1 MNKNWNRWWV
11 VFGFILFGIALSGV
25 GAIPIAVDD
34 TAITTEDIA
43 VIIDVLANDTGLE
56 DIPIT
61 VSLSS
66 APAEGT
72 ISVNADN
79 TITYTPNADFHG
91 TDSFSYLVRDSNLES
106 SEARVTVTVEPV
118 NDAPVA
124 VDDFVITPEDTPVSL
139 TLKASD
145 LDVDPYYPEDHP
157 LQFVIVS
164 GPTHGALS
172 GDLIDIIYE
181 TPHTAY
187 VSLTYTPTAGY
198 VGSDS
203 ITFSVTD
210 LFGASTTALIQI
222 EVGGDREVGYLSGRW
237 IGSLTMEGQTFSFTA
252 LSTTLT
258 TVYVIG
264 SFRVQGDA
272 TWVDD
277 SFSSLR
283 FSANFPLGELSIRS
297 SLAFDPMG
305 PDYFQY
311 WQTTT
316 RFDLFDIGFTHT
328 FYLTDTQ
335 TTSYNQFVATGQ
347 IEDVSLTSTTKFTGL
362 SFSFDS
368 AAISARWNWATCDL
382 DLDARLS
389 ITCEGFD
396 EISFTARDISI
407 LPPELIGF
415 GIYLRLEITFTTT
428 SKELT
433 TTLTCKSDWL
443 DCFRIL
449 CEVIGEEMSIEGISL
464 YGVQFEASFPGG
476 IGFRSDTS
484 LSEAKNSSLTGYS
497 EYFERVRLWGPAE
510 SCCGTPGRWEIRTY
524 FQSTHTTLFDW
535 GMTTASLDLVL
546 SDSIRFYTKLSFR
559 SSDPTWEWTGGWD
572 IRW

>member
-1 MNKNWNRWWV
+1 M
-11 VFGFILFGIALSGV
+11 
-25 GAIPIAVDD
+25 
-34 TAITTEDIA
+34 
-43 VIIDVLANDTGLE
+43 
-56 DIPIT
+56 
-61 VSLSS
+61 
-66 APAEGT
+66 
-72 ISVNADN
+72 
-79 TITYTPNADFHG
+79 
-91 TDSFSYLVRDSNLES
+91 
-106 SEARVTVTVEPV
+106 
-118 NDAPVA
+118 
-124 VDDFVITPEDTPVSL
+124 
-139 TLKASD
+139 
-145 LDVDPYYPEDHP
+145 
-157 LQFVIVS
+157 
-164 GPTHGALS
+164 
-172 GDLIDIIYE
+172 
-181 TPHTAY
+181 
-187 VSLTYTPTAGY
+187 
-198 VGSDS
+198 
-203 ITFSVTD
+203 
-210 LFGASTTALIQI
+210 
-222 EVGGDREVGYLSGRW
+222 
-237 IGSLTMEGQTFSFTA
+237 
-252 LSTTLT
+252 
-258 TVYVIG
+258 
-264 SFRVQGDA
+264 
-272 TWVDD
+272 
-277 SFSSLR
+277 
-283 FSANFPLGELSIRS
+283 
-297 SLAFDPMG
+297 
-305 PDYFQY
+305 
-311 WQTTT
+311 
-316 RFDLFDIGFTHT
+316 
-328 FYLTDTQ
+328 
-335 TTSYNQFVATGQ
+335 
-347 IEDVSLTSTTKFTGL
+347 
-362 SFSFDS
+362 
-368 AAISARWNWATCDL
+368 
-382 DLDARLS
+382 S